1 MMERLTLEDFLSAY
15 YAYGLLEVRSVSD
28 GKLLFTS
35 RKGRNFESCR
45 RCRVYNIDP
54 QIRLH
59 QYKTSAYTV
68 LVVYINPAEVSE

>member
-1 MMERLTLEDFLSAY
+1 MERLTLEDFISAY
-15 YAYGLLEVRSVSD
+15 YAYGLLEVRSTSD

-35 RKGRNFESCR
+35 RKGRSFESCR
-45 RCRVYNIDP
+45 GCKVYNIDP

-59 QYKTSAYTV
+59 QYKNSSYAV

>member
-1 MMERLTLEDFLSAY
+1 MERLTLEDFISAY

-35 RKGRNFESCR
+35 RKGKAFESCR
-45 RCRVYNIDP
+45 RCKVYNIDP

-59 QYKTSAYTV
+59 QFKSSSSAV
-68 LVVYINPAEVSE
+68 LVVYINPAEVSK